1 MLRTLL
7 KHLAILAAA
16 GALTASAQTGW
27 QVTKTFPIG
36 GDGSWDY
43 VTVDSPSH
51 RIFVTRT
58 THTMAIDSETGKVLG
73 DITGQKTSHGVAIVP
88 KANRGFIT
96 DGGGSGAIVIFDL
109 KTYAVLGKL
118 PAMADADGI
127 IYDAAT
133 DHVLAVSGDG
143 GALLTVKPDVDPAA
157 GKLDPAIDLGGKPEF
172 LAVDGHG
179 KAFINL
185 EDKDTVAE
193 VDLNTRKVLARWP
206 VAPGGHPVGLAIDA
220 TGHHLFIGC
229 RNPQKLVVMNT
240 QTGAVEADL
249 PIGTGVDATAFGDGE
264 AFASTGDG
272 NLTVAAEKSGKWQ
285 VVDTVKTAT
294 GARTMGLDATTHRI
308 YLPAADLQ
316 AASPGG
322 GRPRPVPG
330 SFKIIVVSK

>member
-1 MLRTLL
+1 MLRTIL
-7 KHLAILAAA
+7 KPLSVLAAL
-16 GALTASAQTGW
+16 GALTASAQSGW
-27 QVTKTFPIG
+27 QVSKTLPIG

-43 VTVDSPSH
+43 VTVDSPNH

-73 DITGQKTSHGVAIVP
+73 DIPGQKTSHGVAIVP
-88 KANRGFIT
+88 KVNRGFIT
-96 DGGGSGAIVIFDL
+96 DGGGSGAIVVFDL
-109 KTYAVLGKL
+109 KTYAVLGQL

-127 IYDAAT
+127 IDDAST

-143 GALLTVKPDVDPAA
+143 GALLTFKPDVDPAA
-157 GKLDPAIDLGGKPEF
+157 GKLDPTIDLGGKPEF

-220 TGHHLFIGC
+220 AGHHLFIGC
-229 RNPQKLVVMNT
+229 RNPHRLVIMNT

-249 PIGTGVDATAFGDGE
+249 PIDTGVDATAFSNGE
-264 AFASTGDG
+264 AFASTGAG
-272 NLTVAAEKSGKWQ
+272 NLTVAALKDGKWQ
-285 VVDTVKTAT
+285 VVDTVKTAS
-294 GARTMGLDATTHRI
+294 GARTMGLDAAAHRI
-308 YLPAADLQ
+308 YLPTADLP

>member
-1 MLRTLL
+1 MLRTIS
-7 KHLAILAAA
+7 KHLAVLAAL
-16 GALTASAQTGW
+16 GAVTASAQSGW
-27 QVTKTFPIG
+27 QVTKTLPIG
-36 GDGSWDY
+36 GEGGWDY
-43 VTVDSPSH
+43 VTVDSANH
-51 RIFVTRT
+51 RFFVTRSS
-58 THTMAIDSETGKVLG
+58 HTMAIDADSGKVLG
-73 DITGQKTSHGVAIVP
+73 DIPGQKTSHGVAIVP
-88 KANRGFIT
+88 KLNRGFIT
-96 DGGGSGAIVIFDL
+96 DGGGDGAIVVFDL

-143 GALLTVKPDVDPAA
+143 GALLTFKPDIDPAN
-157 GKLDPAIDLGGKPEF
+157 GKLDPPLDLGGKPEF

-193 VDLNTRKVLARWP
+193 VDLNARKVLARWP
-206 VAPGGHPVGLAIDA
+206 VAPAGHPVGLAIDPA
-220 TGHHLFIGC
+220 GHHLFVGC

-240 QTGAVEADL
+240 QTGAIDATL
-249 PIGTGVDATAFGDGE
+249 PIGTGVDATAFGNGE

-272 NLTVAAEKSGKWQ
+272 NLTIAAEKNGKWE
-285 VVDTVKTAT
+285 VVDTVKTAA
-294 GARTMGLDATTHRI
+294 GARTMGLDAAAHRI
-308 YLPAADLQ
+308 YLPAADMQ

-330 SFKIIVVSK
+330 SFKIIVVAK